1 MSVFYSDTLSVRQY
15 FHLKDLRLWM
25 MVSIITLF
33 LSVAVVT
40 QTLQKAG
47 KEDPLKL
54 CHCIT
59 PPPRLVLHLRVN
71 YVYYITV
78 NRSNSNTKLNNISI
92 ASIPLI
98 C

>member
-15 FHLKDLRLWM
+15 FHLKDPHLWM

-47 KEDPLKL
+47 KEYPLKL

-59 PPPRLVLHLRVN
+59 PPTRLVLGELIMC
-71 YVYYITV
+71 IT
-78 NRSNSNTKLNNISI
+78 SL
-92 ASIPLI
+92 LI
-98 C
+98 DPIQIQN

>member
-1 MSVFYSDTLSVRQY
+1 
-15 FHLKDLRLWM
+15 M

-59 PPPRLVLHLRVN
+59 PPPRLVLGELIMC
-71 YVYYITV
+71 ITSLLIDPIQIKIKQYL
-78 NRSNSNTKLNNISI
+78 NRKYSLNVLSMTPILKNWNVV
-92 ASIPLI
+92 
-98 C
+98 